1 MCCGTLTHHVRR
13 DTWRERR
20 AAFAESSWH
29 GRHVFASADGQ
40 PLTLTRPAALRG
52 SHAHLS
58 TLLPATTSTMSFPAI
73 FFSSRTHFL
82 TRLKLSVSVM
92 SNTSSA
98 AVCRDGT

>member
-1 MCCGTLTHHVRR
+1 
-13 DTWRERR
+13 
-20 AAFAESSWH
+20 
-29 GRHVFASADGQ
+29 
-40 PLTLTRPAALRG
+40 
-52 SHAHLS
+52 
-58 TLLPATTSTMSFPAI
+58 MSFPAI